1 MICPVCS
8 KELPDRTAIC
18 PGCRADLSKW
28 KPKKETAKAAP
39 AVILQQKEVFMWSS
53 LPGTFGPFFKPLGYT
68 VLVCALLYGAYKG
81 YMAYAL
87 RADNAVAAAAD
98 QAEDQSAE
106 EKAPDIQL
114 STAGFA
120 GVYQEYSARAAAL
133 NVPALENGAT
143 GYFQAGAGDVDNIS
157 FAAMEEAG
165 IIIAEEPL
173 TPEELG
179 RAGQENFVSKCLSGG
194 TTVYL
199 GALPDSNRGRP
210 SCWQLK
216 AGPGAGSPEV
226 KAAGPGAPAEPK
238 WVRAQW
244 LPKLHRWSPWTAE
257 QLIAGAEKFT
267 DKTFAT
273 AVLQDEAAGTE
284 ALARKLKR
292 QKRKQA
298 AGTDAA
304 LLETYKARF
313 RREGALAAL
322 DRMRAMTGASPQPVA
337 IPSPAQAQ

>member
-53 LPGTFGPFFKPLGYT
+53 LPGTFGPFLKPLGYT
-68 VLVCALLYGAYKG
+68 VLVCALLYGSYKG
-81 YMAYAL
+81 YMAYAF
-87 RADNAVAAAAD
+87 RADSAAAAAAQA
-98 QAEDQSAE
+98 QAEEQSAE

-120 GVYQEYSARAAAL
+120 GVYQEYSDRASAL
-133 NVPALENGAT
+133 NVAALENGAT
-143 GYFQAGAGDVDNIS
+143 EYFQAGAGEVENIS

-165 IIIAEEPL
+165 LTAADEPL
-173 TPEELG
+173 TQEELG
-179 RAGQENFVSKCLSGG
+179 RAGSENFGCKCLSGG

-199 GALPDSNRGRP
+199 ADLPNSNRGRP
-210 SCWQLK
+210 SCWLI
-216 AGPGAGSPEV
+216 
-226 KAAGPGAPAEPK
+226 KAAVSGAPAEPK

-244 LPKLHRWSPWTAE
+244 LPKLYRWSPWTAE

-267 DKTFAT
+267 EKAFSP